1 MRTPTR
7 EYTLENLRVYAEWV
21 ADKFRQEELG
31 SDGWSIGGMHEYYL
45 DPDWDYSDISQVA
58 NLTKVELLCRWGL
71 EEEGYRQEW
80 YEHLVYD
87 TEQEWLE
94 EYDKNFPAVKGIKLV
109 YSSNE
114 PEKETTVFGTKI

>member
-31 SDGWSIGGMHEYYL
+31 SDGWSEGGMHEYYL

-58 NLTKVELLCRWGL
+58 KLTKVDLLCRWGL
-71 EEEGYRQEW
+71 EEEGYKQEW
-80 YEHLVYD
+80 YEYLVYD
-87 TEQEWLE
+87 SEQEWLE

>member
-7 EYTLENLRVYAEWV
+7 EYTLENLKVYAEWV
-21 ADKFRQEELG
+21 ADKFRQEELR
-31 SDGWSIGGMHEYYL
+31 SDGWSAGHINEYYL
-45 DPDWDYSDISQVA
+45 NPDWDYSDISQVA
-58 NLTKVELLCRWGL
+58 KLTKVELFCRWGL

-114 PEKETTVFGTKI
+114 PEKEYSVFGTKI

>member
-31 SDGWSIGGMHEYYL
+31 SDGWSEGGMYEYYL

-58 NLTKVELLCRWGL
+58 KLTKVDLLCRWGL
-71 EEEGYRQEW
+71 EEEGYKQEW
-80 YEHLVYD
+80 YEYLVYD
-87 TEQEWLE
+87 SEQEWLE

>member
-58 NLTKVELLCRWGL
+58 KLTKVDLLCRWGL
-71 EEEGYRQEW
+71 EEEGYKQEW
-80 YEHLVYD
+80 YEYLVYD

>member
-31 SDGWSIGGMHEYYL
+31 SDGWSEGGMHEYYL

-114 PEKETTVFGTKI
+114 PEKEYSVFGTKI

>member
-1 MRTPTR
+1 MKTPTR

-21 ADKFRQEELG
+21 ADKFRQQELG
-31 SDGWSIGGMHEYYL
+31 SDGWSEGSMYEYYL

-58 NLTKVELLCRWGL
+58 KLTKVDLLCRWGL
-71 EEEGYRQEW
+71 EEEGYKQEW
-80 YEHLVYD
+80 YEYLVYD

-114 PEKETTVFGTKI
+114 PEKEYSVFGTKI